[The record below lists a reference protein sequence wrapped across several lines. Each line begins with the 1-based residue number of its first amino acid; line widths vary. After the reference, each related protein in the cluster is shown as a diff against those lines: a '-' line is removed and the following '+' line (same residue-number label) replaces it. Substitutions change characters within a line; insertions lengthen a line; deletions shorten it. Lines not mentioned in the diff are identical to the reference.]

1 MDARRRSRSEQIEIV
16 QLIPVLHDVP
26 LDLRG
31 VNPCD
36 EVFHVP
42 IIQFSMARYLAYQ
55 LYRIPGD
62 KKSRICDDFCSNS
75 HLHPD

>member
-1 MDARRRSRSEQIEIV
+1 MDACRRSRSEQIEIV

-31 VNPCD
+31 VNPGD

-42 IIQFSMARYLAYQ
+42 IIQISMV
-55 LYRIPGD
+55 
-62 KKSRICDDFCSNS
+62 
-75 HLHPD
+75 